1 MADSIAIARVQKEL
15 KDFQKKGGDLVG
27 IRLDLGDG
35 SDMMKFVGE
44 IDGPPDTVYS
54 GGHYKLLIEIPP
66 NYPFSPPK
74 IRFTTPI
81 WHPNISSVTGAICLD
96 ILSSKWAAAMT
107 LRTVLLSIQ
116 ALLES
121 PEPDDPQDAVVA
133 AQFNKNRACWEATAK
148 FWAQYH
154 ANAPGQLNA
163 AYKDSFDK
171 VVAMGFDSQ
180 KVLASLSQHN
190 WNTDNALQFLFN

>member
-1 MADSIAIARVQKEL
+1 MIHRYIQILVQL
-15 KDFQKKGGDLVG
+15 IDL
-27 IRLDLGDG
+27 
-35 SDMMKFVGE
+35 SA
-44 IDGPPDTVYS
+44 
-54 GGHYKLLIEIPP
+54 H
-66 NYPFSPPK
+66 
-74 IRFTTPI
+74 
-81 WHPNISSVTGAICLD
+81 
-96 ILSSKWAAAMT
+96 
-107 LRTVLLSIQ
+107 
-116 ALLES
+116 
-121 PEPDDPQDAVVA
+121 QDAVVA

-154 ANAPGQLNA
+154 ANAPGTLNA